1 MNLIDSST
9 LRVMQMKLENLLKTK
24 DIRNSEMVKL
34 FSNYSIYSP
43 YMLT

>member
-24 DIRNSEMVKL
+24 DIRNSEMVK
-34 FSNYSIYSP
+34 SIN
-43 YMLT
+43 